1 MSTLL
6 EQASLVMIPSGYK
19 EDVVY
24 SQIPTNG
31 NGDLSFTRASNGT
44 RVNSAGLVEVCP
56 WNYKSYS
63 EDLTNG
69 VGLQASTITTITANT
84 TDTTDPFG
92 TNKAEKFD
100 GNSGELAD
108 TYNPIPENSVITSSI
123 YAKAGSVSTFILRLS
138 ASFGTT
144 AQATFNLSSGTITAT
159 SGDVY
164 LNSTITPLGNGW
176 YRCSITYNFI
186 SVPTNR
192 ILLNANGSLYFF
204 GWQLNIGA
212 TAKPYFPTTDRL
224 NVPRLTYQNGGGGC
238 PSLLLEK
245 QSTNLVT
252 YSEDLTNAVW
262 LTAGGIT
269 VTANATTSPDG
280 TQNADLFSHGSF
292 STYLY
297 ENLGTLSGT
306 ITTSIF
312 VKKGSQS
319 SIAFGFV
326 SGGFGGGMSV
336 KFNLDTQ
343 TFSGLTNYANFTS
356 ITATYESYGNGWYR
370 LNLTGTTATSAVY
383 YYVLGS
389 LLDSFAVNAYLWGAQ
404 VEASSYPTSYIPTTS
419 SSATR
424 VVDGGYKFNISSLI
438 GQSEGTIFLNYT
450 LLNNSTD
457 DITIGI
463 TGNNGKI
470 IWFRKNGIQFYGNG
484 TTLLFDA
491 SSTGTMGVTYK
502 MAFVYGQSDFR
513 LYINGSLIGS
523 VTSGTF
529 TGTFDDFT
537 FFPVGGVPYTNAN
550 KINEMVFFPTK
561 LTNAELASITTI

>member
-100 GNSGELAD
+100 GNSGERAD
-108 TYNPIPENSVITSSI
+108 TYNPIPENSVITYSI

-550 KINEMVFFPTK
+550 KINEMVFFKTK
-561 LTNAELASITTI
+561 LTNAELAQLTA